1 MSDDRYSWHPAT
13 AAQKAALDSLADI
26 LFFGGSAG
34 SLKTETLLM
43 DAVQECHNPNLRAII
58 FRKSFNEM
66 TDLVDKTQRLYEP
79 LGGKWVGNP
88 KWVWRFPSGA
98 TIRFA
103 YIKTDLDWKKYL
115 GPRYSFIGWDESTLH
130 TEKQVRNLIGRLGS
144 TDRTLRL
151 RVRLCSNPGS
161 TGASWHQALF
171 LHGHCPVH
179 NPQECAKPGAL
190 YFDRCWPSDG
200 DPLVLR
206 DKKTGEI
213 IKKFST
219 CFIPG
224 KLSDHNL
231 LGPEYAA
238 SISMMHGD
246 EADAMLD
253 GCWCK
258 LEGAY
263 FPFLTKGMAK
273 PLAEVDVEWWHSH
286 YISIDYGLGASS
298 AAAGLYV
305 LSPPR
310 PPPSPIPGIRSEPY
324 VERFPQG
331 RIRKIGEI
339 EKPDKAVGDFAKLV
353 VEKFIEPAEGEQQRR
368 IVAVFADPA
377 NFNPDY
383 DLRHGT
389 GGKSISDQIDE
400 VLAPYGLNCQRANNQ
415 RPAGWQLIYRML
427 RSGEF
432 ELTDQTPKTF
442 EAIRTRMK
450 DPDKVADVLKVKGDP
465 MDDIADE
472 TRYAIYSWI
481 QPAEV
486 PKAMR
491 LAAAISGIDRS
502 TREGMTSSALRYQ
515 QMAEVLEAE
524 EAPIQL
530 TRFSPSRFGRRR

>member
-1 MSDDRYSWHPAT
+1 MSDDRYRWRPAT
-13 AAQKAALDSLADI
+13 AAQGAALDSQADI

-43 DAVQECHNPNLRAII
+43 DAVQEYENPNLRGII
-58 FRKSFNEM
+58 FRQSFNEM
-66 TDLVDKTQRLYEP
+66 TDLVDKTQRLYVP

-88 KWVWRFPSGA
+88 SWVWKFPSGA
-98 TIRFA
+98 RIRFA

-115 GPRYSFIGWDESTLH
+115 GPRYSFIGWDESTFH

-151 RVRLCSNPGS
+151 RVRMCSNPGS

-179 NPQECAKPGAL
+179 NPEECAKPGAL
-190 YFDRCWPSDG
+190 YHDRTWPSDG
-200 DPLVLR
+200 QPLELR

-213 IKKFST
+213 IKRFST

-238 SISMMHGD
+238 SLSMMHGD

-263 FPFLTKGMAK
+263 FPFLNKRMIK
-273 PLAEVDVEWWHSH
+273 PLAEVGIEWWHNH
-286 YISIDYGLGASS
+286 WISIDYGLGASS

-305 LSPPR
+305 R
-310 PPPSPIPGIRSEPY
+310 TPPSAPMPKIPGILSTNYTDP
-324 VERFPQG
+324 FPQG
-331 RIRKIGEI
+331 RIRKIGEL
-339 EKPDKAVGDFAKLV
+339 ERPDKSVEDFAKMV
-353 VEKFIEPAEGEQQRR
+353 VEKFILPAQGDQARR
-368 IVAVFADPA
+368 IIAVFADPA

-400 VLAPYGLNCQRANNQ
+400 VLAPYGLSCQPANNQ
-415 RPAGWQLIYRML
+415 RAAGWQLISRML
-427 RSGEF
+427 RSGEL
-432 ELTDQTPKTF
+432 EITDECPKTF
-442 EAIRTRMK
+442 ESFRTRMR
-450 DPDKVADVLKVKGDP
+450 DPEKTADVLKVKGDP
-465 MDDIADE
+465 MDDVADE
-472 TRYAIYSWI
+472 TRYAVYSWI
-481 QPAEV
+481 QPADKPRELV
-486 PKAMR
+486 LKE
-491 LAAAISGIDRS
+491 AIEGIDRS
-502 TREGMTSSALRYQ
+502 TPEGITSSMIRYQ
-515 QMAEVLEAE
+515 QAADRYDQSE
-524 EAPIQL
+524 EPIRL
-530 TRFSPSRFGRRR
+530 SARPMRLGRRR